1 MLDRVFFL
9 HSKINKEECVRMVL
23 SVKGWEIII
32 DKTDILKSDDNMLTI
47 FRAKGRIVVI
57 NPDEIIM
64 ACTMNKM
71 SVLL

>member
-1 MLDRVFFL
+1 MLDRIFFL

-23 SVKGWEIII
+23 SVKGWEVII
-32 DKTDILKSDDNMLTI
+32 DRTDILKSDDNMLTI
-47 FRAKGRIVVI
+47 FRANGRIAVI

-64 ACTMNKM
+64 ACTMSKR

>member
-1 MLDRVFFL
+1 MLDRIFFL
-9 HSKINKEECVRMVL
+9 HSKINKEECVRIVL
-23 SVKGWEIII
+23 SVKGWEITI

>member
-1 MLDRVFFL
+1 MLDRIFFL
-9 HSKINKEECVRMVL
+9 HSKINKEECVRIVL
-23 SVKGWEIII
+23 SIKGWEVII
-32 DKTDILKSDDNMLTI
+32 DRTDILKSDDNMLTI

>member
-1 MLDRVFFL
+1 
-9 HSKINKEECVRMVL
+9 MVL

>member
-47 FRAKGRIVVI
+47 FRANGRIVVI

>member
-9 HSKINKEECVRMVL
+9 HSKINKEECVRIIL
-23 SVKGWEIII
+23 SVKGWEITI

-47 FRAKGRIVVI
+47 FRANGRIVVI